1 MTEVVYVK
9 HQAQRR
15 GFKKGNYYFEVWVFP
30 YKSHYWMKRKQ
41 KQTKQ
46 KAFCSAASLNPGTW
60 LFWKINFL

>member
-46 KAFCSAASLNPGTW
+46 NKKHSARQVL
-60 LFWKINFL
+60 